1 MIEWC
6 PLFARMD
13 RHRIRSNPQCV
24 IDYDPRVVPATDPQ
38 RPEATRLGSYEI
50 LRKLA
55 RGGMA
60 ELFLAR
66 TVGPENFEKLV
77 VLKKILPNFAENPK
91 FVRLFLDEARLAA
104 TLDHPHIAHVY
115 DMGKIDSN
123 YFFTMEYIHGQDV
136 RSTLRRT
143 ARFDQKF
150 PLDHTVLIVHAVAAA
165 LHYAHERRKPDGSL
179 LDIVHRDVSPSNI
192 LISYDGA
199 IKLVDFGV
207 AKAATSS
214 VKTRTG
220 TLKGKIAYMSPEQA
234 KGSTVDRRSDVFAL
248 GIVLWEMITTQRLFK
263 GDNDLATIQLIIN
276 SKPQPPRELRPECP
290 EELERIALKALSNDP
305 ETRYQTAEELQL
317 DLEELARELRLKQS
331 AIALRSHM
339 QELFAEEIKSW
350 KAAQASGVTLM
361 DHVTTA
367 SVVEMTTPVSE
378 NEISFLDDDDDD
390 DDSIQQPT
398 QGVITTTEPPRP
410 SSSMPPVVANIAPS
424 IVVNRVDHTP
434 HPQPPQQHSQ
444 PGVPMPVP
452 PSPSGGVRAHAY
464 TPSHPVVA
472 RTMTGPP
479 SGPVRMPTDNLPVVP
494 QTYPREP
501 TAFPIAPREWRENK
515 TTGQLD
521 PNEDKHKRMIVGGL
535 VAMAIIAI
543 VLLATGGTSAQV
555 EADAADVVKPEPVEK
570 QPAAPVVTPVE
581 TQPPVEMKVE
591 PPPPPAPAPTPA
603 PAATTVPTPPP
614 TPAAPAPTPAAGSGA
629 PHHHHSAPPATPPAP
644 KVESKHAPTSRDSA
658 LPPP

>member
-1 MIEWC
+1 M
-6 PLFARMD
+6 
-13 RHRIRSNPQCV
+13 N
-24 IDYDPRVVPATDPQ
+24 YDPGVVPATDPQ

-115 DMGKIDSN
+115 DMGKVDAH

-143 ARFDQKF
+143 ARFEQKF
-150 PLDHTVLIVHAVAAA
+150 PIEHTVLIVHAVAAA

-276 SKPQPPRELRPECP
+276 STPQPPRELRPACP
-290 EELERIALKALSNDP
+290 EELERLTLKALSNDP
-305 ETRYQTAEELQL
+305 DTRYQTAEELQL

-331 AIALRSHM
+331 VIALRAHM
-339 QELFAEEIKSW
+339 QELFADEISAW
-350 KAAQASGVTLM
+350 KNAQASGQTLM

-378 NEISFLDDDDDD
+378 NEISFLDDDDED

-398 QGVITTTEPPRP
+398 QGMITTTAYTSQPI
-410 SSSMPPVVANIAPS
+410 AIAPS
-424 IVVNRVDHTP
+424 VVVNRGDHTP
-434 HPQPPQQHSQ
+434 YPRQHSQ
-444 PGVPMPVP
+444 PGVPMPIA
-452 PSPSGGVRAHAY
+452 PSPSGGMPRAASL
-464 TPSHPVVA
+464 TPSHPLVA
-472 RTMTGPP
+472 RTITG
-479 SGPVRMPTDNLPVVP
+479 SGPMRMPTDSVPVVQRP
-494 QTYPREP
+494 ES
-501 TAFPIAPREWRENK
+501 AFPIAPREWRENK
-515 TTGQLD
+515 VSQQFD
-521 PNEDKHKRMIVGGL
+521 PNEDRRKKLIVGGL
-535 VAMAIIAI
+535 LAAAVLAI
-543 VLLATGGTSAQV
+543 VLLATGGKSA
-555 EADAADVVKPEPVEK
+555 
-570 QPAAPVVTPVE
+570 PAAVIEAQPEPVE
-581 TQPPVEMKVE
+581 TQPEAPVEMKVE
-591 PPPPPAPAPTPA
+591 QPPPPPQTQTQTQTAPPPPAPIAKPEVPTPA
-603 PAATTVPTPPP
+603 PTTTTAKPESPTPTP
-614 TPAAPAPTPAAGSGA
+614 T
-629 PHHHHSAPPATPPAP
+629 HHHHSAPPPKTVPKTAAPP
-644 KVESKHAPTSRDSA
+644 TGRDSA